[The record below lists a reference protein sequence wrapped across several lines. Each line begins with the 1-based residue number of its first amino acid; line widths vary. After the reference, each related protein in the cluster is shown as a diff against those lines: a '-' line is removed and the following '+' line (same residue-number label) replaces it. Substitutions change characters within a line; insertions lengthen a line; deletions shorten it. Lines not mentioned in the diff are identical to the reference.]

1 MARMEWKL
9 KTLMLLIFGV
19 GMFVVILY
27 LLSDGYGSY
36 GSYVEAVDRDYS
48 YGIIIDAGSTGSRLF
63 LYRWWSPSVKE
74 LIKIEPVLDEN
85 RQAIVR
91 KVSPGLSTFGTKPE
105 DASAYIRPLLDYA
118 YRYIPSNKRDT
129 ASFFLFATA
138 GMRLLPFDQQEA
150 VVKSLREGL
159 PKMTKI
165 KIVPENVQIID
176 GKWEGIYNWIAV
188 NYILGRFEP
197 REDVNTALPKRK
209 PTVGMIDMGG
219 ASTQIAFEIPLSDFQ
234 SENVQSVNLG
244 SLEDTDDLRYQL
256 FVTTFLGFGV
266 NEGAKKYEKYLNSL
280 VENSTDDISYVRDGC
295 LPVNLMKI
303 VSKDDGSQY
312 VRKGTGEWDNCVKSI
327 AKILTDGPPKCPLT
341 KQCFFGGILSPPV
354 RLSQIELYGFS
365 EYWYSVEDVLS
376 LGGAY
381 NHSTFEERAKEFCQQ
396 RWSSI
401 KSKARAQLY
410 PKANDERLETQCFK
424 SAWIHAI
431 LHDGFFVDEN
441 QHKFQSA
448 NKISEQEV
456 QWALGAMI
464 YHMRYSPV
472 ELGVSSST
480 RYSTPF
486 IQGIVLFAVIVLII
500 FIAYYIYSR
509 FYNKTIRRDR
519 GGFNYQRLPN
529 LNDVEFAEKM
539 PRSARSY
546 VSFFQK

>member
-9 KTLMLLIFGV
+9 KTLMVLIFGF
-19 GMFVVILY
+19 GMFFVILY
-27 LLSDGYGSY
+27 LLSDG
-36 GSYVEAVDRDYS
+36 SYVEAGDRDYS
-48 YGIIIDAGSTGSRLF
+48 YGLIIDAGSTGSRLF

-85 RQAIVR
+85 GQAIVR
-91 KVSPGLSTFGTKPE
+91 KVSPGLSTFGEKPE
-105 DASAYIRPLLDYA
+105 DAPAYIRPLLDYA
-118 YRYIPSNKRDT
+118 YRYIPNNKRDT
-129 ASFFLFATA
+129 TSFFLFATA
-138 GMRLLPFDQQEA
+138 GMRLLSSEQQEA
-150 VVKSLREGL
+150 VMNSLRTGL

-165 KIVPENVQIID
+165 RIDPKNIQVID
-176 GKWEGIYNWIAV
+176 GKWEGIYNWVAV

-197 REDVNTALPKRK
+197 REDLNTALPKRK

-244 SLEDTDDLRYQL
+244 ATDDSEHLKYQL

-266 NEGAKKYEKYLNSL
+266 NEGAKKYENFLSNL
-280 VENSTDDISYVRDGC
+280 VESSTENISYVRDGC

-303 VSKDDGSQY
+303 VTKDDGSQF
-312 VRKGTGEWDNCVKSI
+312 VRKGTGEWDSCVRNI
-327 AKILTDGPPKCPLT
+327 AKILTDEPPKCPLT
-341 KQCFFGGILSPPV
+341 KQCFFGGILAPPI

-365 EYWYSVEDVLS
+365 EYWYSVEDVLA

-381 NHSTFEERAKEFCQQ
+381 NHSSFESRAKEFCQQ

-410 PKANDERLETQCFK
+410 PRANDERLETQCFK

-448 NKISEQEV
+448 NKIAEQEV

-472 ELGVSSST
+472 ELGISSPTTYTQPILQS
-480 RYSTPF
+480 
-486 IQGIVLFAVIVLII
+486 IVLFAVIVLLL
-500 FIAYYIYSR
+500 FIVYYIYSR
-509 FYNKTIRRDR
+509 FYTNKTIRRER
-519 GGFNYQRLPN
+519 GGFSYHKLPN
-529 LNDVEFAEKM
+529 LNDAEFGEKM
-539 PRSARSY
+539 TRSTRSY